1 MDIPQDI
8 AGNSFVQNL
17 SAPAVDP
24 RMKMTHFRRTA
35 EQDSSLGLQPSDA
48 QYTSPEAGGDLSGF
62 MEGSFGA
69 LKQQPGGN
77 SVWMGTSVVETET
90 GVSLGRSEV
99 ILIPSHCPNCG
110 TEGDSK
116 TAVTDI
122 PHFKEVIIMAFDCG
136 FCGFR
141 NNEVGPRD

>member
-1 MDIPQDI
+1 M
-8 AGNSFVQNL
+8 QNL
-17 SAPAVDP
+17 SAPAADP
-24 RMKMTHFRRTA
+24 YLKISHFRRSG
-35 EQDSSLGLQPSDA
+35 EQDASLGLQPADA
-48 QYTSPEAGGDLSGF
+48 QYSAPAAGDSDLSGL

-69 LKQQPGGN
+69 LKPPAGG
-77 SVWMGTSVVETET
+77 SAWMGTSVTETET

-116 TAVTDI
+116 TAITDI

-141 NNEVGPRD
+141 NNEVCLPLSLDDTCP